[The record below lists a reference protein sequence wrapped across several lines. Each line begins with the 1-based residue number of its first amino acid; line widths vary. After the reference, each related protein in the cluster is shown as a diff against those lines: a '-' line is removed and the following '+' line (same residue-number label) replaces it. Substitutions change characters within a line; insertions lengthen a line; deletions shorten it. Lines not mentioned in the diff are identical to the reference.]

1 MPMKGNPM
9 SLAEEWRA
17 RREAAEGRKPWYQT
31 VYAGPE
37 AYGLTVVAEV
47 EASPGSYDFDT
58 WMLWRDA
65 RGTYWWAEDEGCSC
79 PEPFAGKDLTN
90 MPSGSLRD
98 AITDLKAWMRR
109 VDYLVRERE
118 AVGLPVLARLEG
130 MIREH

>member
-1 MPMKGNPM
+1 V
-9 SLAEEWRA
+9 SLAEEWKA

-47 EASPGSYDFDT
+47 EASPGSYDFDM

-65 RGTYWWAEDEGCSC
+65 HGTYWWAEDEGCSC

-98 AITDLKAWMRR
+98 ALTDLKAWMRR

-130 MIREH
+130 MIRDH

>member
-1 MPMKGNPM
+1 V
-9 SLAEEWRA
+9 SLAEEWES

-37 AYGLTVVAEV
+37 AYGLTVVAEA
-47 EASPGSYDFDT
+47 EAGYPYEFDT
-58 WMLWRDA
+58 WVLWRNA
-65 RGTYWWAEDEGCSC
+65 HGTYWWAEDAGCSC

-90 MPSGSLRD
+90 MPSGSLLD

-130 MIREH
+130 MTR

>member
-1 MPMKGNPM
+1 M

-47 EASPGSYDFDT
+47 EASPGSYDFDM

-98 AITDLKAWMRR
+98 ALTDLKAWMRR

-130 MIREH
+130 MTR